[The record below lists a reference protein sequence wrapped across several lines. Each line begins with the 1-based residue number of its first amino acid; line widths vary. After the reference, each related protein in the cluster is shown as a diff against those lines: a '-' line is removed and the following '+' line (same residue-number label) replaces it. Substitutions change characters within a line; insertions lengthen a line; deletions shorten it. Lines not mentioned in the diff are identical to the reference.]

1 MRRFKT
7 KMQVRKKRSDLFD
20 SKRSVSFM
28 AFEKLD
34 RIADDDVIRG
44 NFDYVKKRSEKYLQ
58 PQSDASLINS
68 PQP

>member
-1 MRRFKT
+1 
-7 KMQVRKKRSDLFD
+7 
-20 SKRSVSFM
+20 M